1 MHFLAALNNALA
13 EEMFLGHIWPGTA
26 GSRAHVCLATGVR
39 ELTRKPD
46 NAIAEME
53 GEKGGWRTKKKA
65 VIE

>member
-13 EEMFLGHIWPGTA
+13 EEVFLGHIWPSTA

-53 GEKGGWRTKKKA
+53 GEKGGVEDEKKGSD
-65 VIE
+65 